1 MKTTLSDWFKVL
13 ILLLDEGI
21 IIAAV
26 LLILHFLG
34 VKIPIGLMISIA
46 LLVGVVVLVIHV
58 KLIPSFHLKKV
69 TGREGIIGLQ
79 GKVVKSLSP
88 VGNVFVKGENWKA
101 KSEGDYIEVDE
112 NVEIMGIKGL
122 ELLVRR
128 VEKE

>member
-1 MKTTLSDWFKVL
+1 MKTALSDWFKVL

-46 LLVGVVVLVIHV
+46 LLVGIVVLVIHV
-58 KLIPSFHLKKV
+58 KLIPSFHLK
-69 TGREGIIGLQ
+69 
-79 GKVVKSLSP
+79 KVVKSLSP

>member
-1 MKTTLSDWFKVL
+1 MKTALSDWFKVL

-46 LLVGVVVLVIHV
+46 LLVGIVVLVIHV

>member
-1 MKTTLSDWFKVL
+1 MKTALSDWFKVL

-46 LLVGVVVLVIHV
+46 LLVGIVVLVIHV

-88 VGNVFVKGENWKA
+88 VGNVFVKGENWRA